1 MQINGLT
8 WVSSHLF
15 FVYLQRTRCVLYK
28 RTKSKA
34 IAHSL
39 PLESG
44 KFKLTVDD
52 EHNAQVIDIL
62 PSSGVII
69 SSAWAMLS
77 YMVRQSRA
85 EVA

>member
-1 MQINGLT
+1 MGVFSFIFRIFAAHE
-8 WVSSHLF
+8 VI
-15 FVYLQRTRCVLYK
+15 LYK